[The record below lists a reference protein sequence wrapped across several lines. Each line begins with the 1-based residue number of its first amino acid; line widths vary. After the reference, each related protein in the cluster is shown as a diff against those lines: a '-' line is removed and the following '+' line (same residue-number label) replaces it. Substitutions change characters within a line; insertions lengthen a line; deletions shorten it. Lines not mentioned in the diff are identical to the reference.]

1 MGVPH
6 AALQGTGTTAQLP
19 AQFPEPLPRGVH
31 APVHLPARPDVSR
44 AAGPARPRDR
54 RADAAHE
61 HAARPADHRRV
72 SHDRAHQSAGTAAG
86 SAGARRCGRAAGKAR
101 AGRRREDRPRHGARH
116 ARPDPAGARRRHPHR
131 DRSRDAARLRP
142 SRDGD
147 HPRRRLH
154 DRGDGCRRAAARRAP
169 GGARQHR
176 VRAILHVDMDA
187 FYASVEAL
195 DNPEL
200 RGKPLIVG
208 GLGGRGVVAA
218 ASYEVR
224 KYGVQS
230 AMPMRE
236 ALRRCPHAICV
247 PPRFSRYQAI
257 SRLVFGVF
265 HEFTPLVQGLS
276 LDEAFLD
283 VTHSQ
288 AALGSGESIAIA
300 IKQRILAR
308 TGLTAS
314 VGVAPNKLVAK
325 IASDLRKPDGLVVVS
340 EADVTSLLDPLP
352 VRRLFGIGNKTT
364 PHLERI
370 GIMTL
375 RDLRLSP
382 DAALRPIFG
391 RYVAQTKAR
400 AAGIDDRP
408 VIADWD
414 EKRISAEETFDVD
427 LREDAQMHAHLAQLT
442 DRMAARLRSQG
453 WLAETVV

>member
-1 MGVPH
+1 MK
-6 AALQGTGTTAQLP
+6 
-19 AQFPEPLPRGVH
+19 
-31 APVHLPARPDVSR
+31 VS
-44 AAGPARPRDR
+44 PP
-54 RADAAHE
+54 
-61 HAARPADHRRV
+61 
-72 SHDRAHQSAGTAAG
+72 GTA
-86 SAGARRCGRAAGKAR
+86 
-101 AGRRREDRPRHGARH
+101 
-116 ARPDPAGARRRHPHR
+116 
-131 DRSRDAARLRP
+131 
-142 SRDGD
+142 
-147 HPRRRLH
+147 
-154 DRGDGCRRAAARRAP
+154 
-169 GGARQHR
+169 R
-176 VRAILHVDMDA
+176 VILHVDMDA

-224 KYGVQS
+224 KYGVHS

-257 SRLVFGVF
+257 SRMVFGVF
-265 HEFTPLVQGLS
+265 HEFTPVVQGLS

-340 EADVTSLLDPLP
+340 EADVTALLDPLP
-352 VRRLFGIGNKTT
+352 ARRLFGIGMKTAVS
-364 PHLERI
+364 LEGI
-370 GIMTL
+370 GICTL
-375 RDLRLSP
+375 RDLRLADEAVLQSV
-382 DAALRPIFG
+382 FG
-391 RYVAQTKAR
+391 RYATRVKAR
-400 AAGIDDRP
+400 AAGVDDRP
-408 VIADWD
+408 VVSDWD
-414 EKRISAEETFDVD
+414 EKQISAEETFDVD
-427 LREDAQMHAHLAQLT
+427 IT
-442 DRMAARLRSQG
+442 DRARLHAELARLADRTAERVRRQG
-453 WLAETVV
+453 WLASRVIVKIRRKDFKTYTRQCAVQPATDHTSELAHAAARLLDAWLKQQPRAAIRLLGVGASGLTTAQQIDLFDVPAAQRHRHLDAAVDGIRAKFGSTALTRASSLGAGAPRVPRDR